1 MKKVV
6 FLGTFMVNGLIAMNS
21 HTDQFELNNKGD
33 SPLQSL
39 FDEESTR
46 ESKESSLNPVDNL
59 VSFDVVPE
67 QPRIRPSSAEEAEE
81 EMETDDFVAPG
92 ELPPA
97 PEGLHLKAVIC
108 EEKVHKKVVHSRWQI
123 DALEG
128 MVQVVREDR
137 GPKGQAYHVVPC
149 EGYVWCDPKSED
161 LDVSPVDTDK

>member
-1 MKKVV
+1 
-6 FLGTFMVNGLIAMNS
+6 MVNGLIAMNS
-21 HTDQFELNNKGD
+21 LTDQFTLNNKGD

-39 FDEESTR
+39 FDEEYTK

-59 VSFDVVPE
+59 ERFDDVQE
-67 QPRIRPSSAEEAEE
+67 QPRIRPSSEEEEEEEE

-108 EEKVHKKVVHSRWQI
+108 EEKVHEKVVHACWQI

-149 EGYVWCDPKSED
+149 EGYVWCDPKSEH